1 MAMFEVLVQ
10 PGECVINQG
19 DVGDNF
25 YVSERG
31 VFTVLKDGKAVG
43 QITTPGAAFGE
54 LALMTNAPRAASLKV
69 SGTEAAHVWA
79 LDRNTFRK
87 TVAKQNKSRDEEI
100 KVALRKCTL
109 FEPLSEHQLS
119 TLAKSVIVSPFP
131 AKTRIIE
138 KGTEGHE
145 MFILRTGQVICD
157 VSDVG
162 EDDIQRISQASHT
175 DASVEADLPPSPPAA
190 GTGGGGAAADGAGGG
205 GGSVSFVEG
214 SETSTSRKASDAS
227 LASGRT
233 RGSSGSMLKRSD
245 SLDSSLEQKC
255 VILNEGQWFGE
266 RALVFEDSRAA
277 NVYAVDDCTCYVI
290 ARQMFDLLLGSHA
303 EVMEKMKVRRVAW
316 RGVAWRGVVCV
327 PADTR

>member
-1 MAMFEVLVQ
+1 MFEVLVQ
-10 PGECVINQG
+10 PGDCVIDQG

-25 YVSERG
+25 YVSESG
-31 VFTVLKDGKAVG
+31 TFTVLKDGKTVG

-69 SGTEAAHVWA
+69 SGDEAARVWA

-100 KVALRKCTL
+100 KTALKNCSL
-109 FEPLSEHQLS
+109 FEPLSEDQLS

-157 VSDVG
+157 VGDVG
-162 EDDIQRISQASHT
+162 EEEIQRLSHV
-175 DASVEADLPPSPPAA
+175 DAEADADLPPSPPTTA
-190 GTGGGGAAADGAGGG
+190 TGGGGAAADGAGGG
-205 GGSVSFVEG
+205 GGSVSFAEG
-214 SETSTSRKASDAS
+214 SETSSSRKVSDAS
-227 LASGRT
+227 VASGRT

-266 RALVFEDSRAA
+266 RALVFEDTRAA

-303 EVMEKMKVRRVAW
+303 EVMEKMKVRRV
-316 RGVAWRGVVCV
+316 VPCHVVRCGI
-327 PADTR
+327 PQHN